1 MSIFATGVM
10 ESTVGMVPASEEYVE
25 ATLEGVQSI
34 IMESAQEAFALEG
47 ALYVSDI
54 AFTNQVVHESANLET
69 VLEGFA
75 GNTMNKLKQIWQKL
89 WAKVQGWFKAVIK
102 RVNLIFTSG
111 GKFVDQYGKEL
122 REKSAVGF
130 EYKGHKYA
138 ADVEA
143 PYTNLIGKLEG
154 SFKDVFKVA
163 TDITNANAG
172 DVLSNSFT
180 QGGASEKSAQDI
192 IADATKGAT
201 GEEGLAPALEKIRKD
216 VAGEEP
222 VEIVNFSHVSV
233 DAMLKTVKESKKVVA
248 TLNRNKSEMD
258 DKFKKVIATIEK
270 AAKKVAT
277 DAGRTTDTDTS
288 DQKVAKNE
296 TSSKMTTYFNKV
308 VSILQQVVNAMLT
321 THGAMIKTVEKRTA
335 EYQSVLKKF
344 VTFKGKKPVKESTT
358 ADDEEEYDE
367 EDDTAL
373 ENAMNLFM

>member
-1 MSIFATGVM
+1 MSIFDTGVM
-10 ESTVGMVPASEEYVE
+10 ESTVGMIPASQEYVE
-25 ATLEGVQSI
+25 PTLEGVQTI
-34 IMESAQEAFALEG
+34 IMESAQQAMALEG
-47 ALYVSDI
+47 AMYVSDI
-54 AFTNQVVHESANLET
+54 AFSNQVVHESANLET

-138 ADVEA
+138 ADVET
-143 PYTNLIGKLEG
+143 PYANLSNKLES
-154 SFKDVFKVA
+154 SFRDVFKIA
-163 TDITNANAG
+163 SDITNANAG
-172 DVLSNSFT
+172 DVLSNSFAK
-180 QGGASEKSAQDI
+180 GGASEQNAADI
-192 IADATKGAT
+192 INKATKDAT
-201 GEEGLAPALEKIRKD
+201 GEEGLTPALQKIHTD
-216 VAGEEP
+216 VAGEET
-222 VEIVNFSHVSV
+222 VEIVNFSNVSV
-233 DAMLKTVKESKKVVA
+233 DTMLKTIKESKKSVA
-248 TLNRNKSEMD
+248 TLNRAKSEMD

-288 DQKVAKNE
+288 EQKVAKNE
-296 TSSKMTTYFNKV
+296 SSSKMTTYFNKV

-321 THGAMIKTVEKRTA
+321 TQGALIKTVEKRAA

-344 VTFKGKKPVKESTT
+344 ATFKGKKPVKEST
-358 ADDEEEYDE
+358 ADDEDLDE
-367 EDDTAL
+367 EDDAAL
-373 ENAMNLFM
+373 ESAMNLFL